1 MKRALT
7 FVMALLALVYMTA
20 YSPQAEA
27 ARSQPMM
34 SSPSSD
40 SDANANSVLEQL
52 AATFEIQLNNKKL
65 KLKLRGCRNG
75 QNRDPNTGEC
85 FSCSHNDHFENGKCV
100 PNVKKKKKKVNTCP
114 QGTEFRDGQC
124 QPNAK
129 KKKKVNTCPQ
139 GTEFRDGQCQK
150 SEFPEIEQCPDGQ
163 NLDPNTGV
171 CFSCSHNDHFENGKC
186 VPCKEGFHVEG
197 DQCVAD

>member
-1 MKRALT
+1 MKRAHT

-20 YSPQAEA
+20 YSPQADA
-27 ARSQPMM
+27 AHSQPMM
-34 SSPSSD
+34 SSSPSYS
-40 SDANANSVLEQL
+40 SSSAGSVLEQL

-75 QNRDPNTGEC
+75 QRRDPNTGEC
-85 FSCSHNDHFENGKCV
+85 FSCSHNDHFENGECV
-100 PNVKKKKKKVNTCP
+100 PNKNKNKNKKKNENNNNNKTN
-114 QGTEFRDGQC
+114 E
-124 QPNAK
+124 K

-163 NLDPNTGV
+163 NLDPNTGA